1 MVTLSGHCASAGL
14 TSRFRRAQLGPS
26 PITVIHALVRPW
38 SPREATERIRAL
50 AKDENLELVWT
61 RHAEKQMAE
70 RGLIMSDVLYLLAN
84 GVVYDEA
91 EPASAAGLFRYRI
104 ESPTPNSGGRSV
116 RAVVIPSPTSLGS
129 ALKIV
134 TVMWVDE
141 K

>member
-1 MVTLSGHCASAGL
+1 M
-14 TSRFRRAQLGPS
+14 
-26 PITVIHALVRPW
+26 IYALVRPG

-84 GVVYDEA
+84 GFVYDEA
-91 EPASAAGLFRYRI
+91 EPASATGLFRYRI

-116 RAVVIPSPTSLGS
+116 RAVVIPSPTSLGC